1 METKTFMAIG
11 GHVGDMELTVGGVL
25 STLSLSG
32 HRIVTVALTAGE
44 KGNPPHLTTD
54 EYRKQKIDEA
64 AAFATML
71 GGISEVLPYD
81 DGLLPVDDTV
91 KFQVADLIRKYKPVR
106 IFTHWQNSFHK
117 DHKACNQIVKDA
129 QFYAAL
135 PGFQRELPPHYAGG
149 PYYAENW
156 EDATDFQPY
165 ALYKIPR
172 EGFELWQKAIQT
184 QWFAINSKDFKYY
197 EYYCSLKAARGKL
210 ARSDYAEA
218 FDLDPHHKTIVI
230 DTQKL

>member
-129 QFYAAL
+129 QFYAAPPWL
-135 PGFQRELPPHYAGG
+135 PARTPATLRRRSLLCGKLGGRNGFPTIRPLQDSTGGLRTVAKGDPDPVVCHQQQGFQVLRILLFSQGGKGKAGKVR
-149 PYYAENW
+149 
-156 EDATDFQPY
+156 
-165 ALYKIPR
+165 LCR
-172 EGFELWQKAIQT
+172 GF
-184 QWFAINSKDFKYY
+184 
-197 EYYCSLKAARGKL
+197 
-210 ARSDYAEA
+210 RSRSASQDNR
-218 FDLDPHHKTIVI
+218 H
-230 DTQKL
+230 